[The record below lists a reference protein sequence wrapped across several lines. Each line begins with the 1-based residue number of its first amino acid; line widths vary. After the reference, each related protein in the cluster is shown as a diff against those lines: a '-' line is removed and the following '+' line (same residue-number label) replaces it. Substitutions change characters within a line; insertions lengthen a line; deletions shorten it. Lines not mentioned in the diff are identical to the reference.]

1 MADEIIVKYTAD
13 VSGFKA
19 EMKSTQ
25 AEIKATETTAVTAG
39 KATTDSFKKTENA
52 AVSLKTQLK
61 QLKAQLAVATDP
73 KDVERLARAA
83 GEIENKLGD
92 ATKAA
97 KIFASDSKFEQVR
110 TAIGGIGR
118 NILSLNFKQAAVE
131 SNLLVSA
138 VRSITFKESISG
150 LKDLATSLLNVGKA
164 LLTNP
169 IFLIGSAI
177 TGIVIAYQKW
187 NEAEEANKKVVI
199 DANKEKLESLKEYN
213 SFQERLITASGA
225 KDTEIT
231 KQKIDNLKLL
241 INENI
246 VEQNRLAADRE
257 NLSDDEIKRLNEL
270 KDEEVKIRQELQ
282 ILLAAQQKKA
292 TEDFLASEKKRIADR
307 QQKEKEAA
315 ADLAKLQ
322 KRLAEVE
329 IEDKTNA
336 ERAKNKVLVEF
347 DKKEIESQKEVN
359 KSLLELEE
367 QQTKD
372 FEQALKERFN
382 LNQEFL
388 KEAQKKNEEQSA
400 EFQKEEKARQ
410 EEILAEEFALFS
422 QAANSLFEYQNNL
435 DNAQID
441 NLDQSLKRGAISQE
455 EYDKKVAEIRL
466 KQAKRD
472 KEQALF
478 NIAVDTAEA
487 VIKAIAVSPETFGL
501 PFSAFA
507 LAAGAIQAALVASK
521 PLPKFAEGTER
532 VKGGQKGVDSVH
544 ALLMPD
550 EAVIKANENMAHPG
564 LAKAWNSGYLD
575 QFIMEQYIEPKLSAI
590 LGDSMANNMA
600 KSAKINGLNEYSLA
614 RVMSRNKGVNV
625 QNADYIAKA
634 IAREMKNSSPKHTW
648 SA

>member
-25 AEIKATETTAVTAG
+25 AEIKATETTAVNAG

-52 AVSLKTQLK
+52 TVSLKTQLK

-73 KDVERLARAA
+73 KDIERLARAA

-138 VRSITFKESISG
+138 VRSITFKESIAG

-164 LLTNP
+164 LLSNP
-169 IFLIGSAI
+169 LFLIGATI
-177 TGIVIAYQKW
+177 GGIVLAYQKW
-187 NEAEEANKKVVI
+187 NEAEEENKKIVTQ
-199 DANKEKLESLKEYN
+199 ANREKLDSLKAFEDFQLERLRAQKKVEIELSLVKIQN
-213 SFQERLITASGA
+213 GIAEQERLDAEIARLDLVQVKSEEELANFKKINEERLKVNRQLELDTVRHFSLLESQSQDEKEREE
-225 KDTEIT
+225 KDLKDSIE
-231 KQKIDNLKLL
+231 KQKKHFEESDKALEDSIEKQKKLEQQAHDFELKL
-241 INENI
+241 IADKAKAERDAREEKAKRDKASADEN
-246 VEQNRLAADRE
+246 AALVLNTKPLEDK
-257 NLSDDEIKRLNEL
+257 IKR
-270 KDEEVKIRQELQ
+270 
-282 ILLAAQQKKA
+282 
-292 TEDFLASEKKRIADR
+292 
-307 QQKEKEAA
+307 EKELE
-315 ADLAKLQ
+315 DAKLQ
-322 KRLAEVE
+322 E
-329 IEDKTNA
+329 
-336 ERAKNKVLVEF
+336 
-347 DKKEIESQKEVN
+347 
-359 KSLLELEE
+359 
-367 QQTKD
+367 
-372 FEQALKERFN
+372 
-382 LNQEFL
+382 
-388 KEAQKKNEEQSA
+388 
-400 EFQKEEKARQ
+400 EFQ
-410 EEILAEEFALFS
+410 LFT
-422 QAANSLFEYQNNL
+422 QAANAIFEYQNNL

-455 EYDKKVAEIRL
+455 QYDKKVAAIRL
-466 KQAKRD
+466 AQAKRD
-472 KEQALF
+472 RDQALF
-478 NIAVDTAEA
+478 NIAINTAEA
-487 VIKAIAVSPETFGL
+487 VIRAVAKFPETFGL

-507 LAAGAIQAALVASK
+507 LATGAIQAALVASK

-532 VKGGQKGVDSVH
+532 VVGGQKGVDSVH

-634 IAREMKNSSPKHTW
+634 IAREMRSDNVKRTW